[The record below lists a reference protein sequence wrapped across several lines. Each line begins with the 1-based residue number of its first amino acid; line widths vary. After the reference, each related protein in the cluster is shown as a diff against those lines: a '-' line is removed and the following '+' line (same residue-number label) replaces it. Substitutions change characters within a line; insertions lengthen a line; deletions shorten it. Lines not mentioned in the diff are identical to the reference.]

1 MTKRRSQG
9 ERLHS
14 TQQQMKY
21 SHRIG
26 LLFIVFS
33 ALLTGCSTQYE
44 KSYQFT
50 SAFQEDQEGW
60 VAGFAD
66 LPADYEEK

>member
-1 MTKRRSQG
+1 
-9 ERLHS
+9 
-14 TQQQMKY
+14 MKY

-66 LPADYEEK
+66 LPADYEAK